1 MRNPTRSLTATL
13 PAIVVVIICL
23 CSATV
28 VQAQFDFEKE
38 PISYSD
44 SPSSDAVARMISKLK
59 AGEITLKWSKQQGW
73 LPSLLEHLDVSPQ
86 SQSLVFSKTSLQIR
100 HIHPKTPRAIY
111 FNDETYLGWVP
122 NGDII
127 ELSSVDDDLGAVFY
141 TIKQQ
146 PTDCPEIVR
155 DHSNCMT
162 CHGTSKTKYVPGYV
176 VRSVF
181 PSGNGQPHYSMG
193 STTTDHQTELED
205 RFGGWYVTGH
215 HGDMKHRGNKIA
227 RRDPADAFDWEQ
239 HANIDRVTELF
250 DAEKYLEPTSDIVA
264 LMVLEHQA
272 QMHNLITRASFEA
285 KQAMHYQKVMNRV
298 LERDEDFVSDTTMRR
313 IHSAGDELLCYLLF
327 VDEFKLTSPIVSSNQ
342 FAEQFSNL
350 GPRDSQ
356 GRSLRDFDLDS
367 RLFRYPCS
375 FLIYSSTY
383 DKMPPKVLDYVEER
397 LFDVLTGKDDS
408 PQFQHLQPEDRQA
421 ILEILLETKPC
432 LKQRMENRKRL

>member
-1 MRNPTRSLTATL
+1 MEQAARVVAVVAGTL
-13 PAIVVVIICL
+13 GSFSSITIAC
-23 CSATV
+23 
-28 VQAQFDFEKE
+28 FFENKFA
-38 PISYSD
+38 D
-44 SPSSDAVARMISKLK
+44 S
-59 AGEITLKWSKQQGW
+59 
-73 LPSLLEHLDVSPQ
+73 
-86 SQSLVFSKTSLQIR
+86 R
-100 HIHPKTPRAIY
+100 HIHPQTPRAIY

-146 PTDCPEIVR
+146 PTDGPEIVR

-215 HGDMKHRGNKIA
+215 HGGMKHRGNKIA
-227 RRDPADAFDWEQ
+227 RWDPADVFHWEQ
-239 HANIDRVTELF
+239 HANINRVTDLF
-250 DAEKYLEPTSDIVA
+250 DAEAYLEPTSDIVA

-272 QMHNLITRASFEA
+272 QMHNLITKVVSFETR
-285 KQAMHYQKVMNRV
+285 QVRHYQKVMNRV
-298 LERDEDFVSDTTMRR
+298 LERDEDFVSDTTIRR
-313 IHSAGDELLCYLLF
+313 IQSAGDELLNYLLF
-327 VDEFKLTSPIVSSNQ
+327 VDEFKLTSPIVSSNR

-350 GPRDSQ
+350 GPRDSR

-383 DKMPPKVLDYVEER
+383 QQDAAESSR
-397 LFDVLTGKDDS
+397 L
-408 PQFQHLQPEDRQA
+408 
-421 ILEILLETKPC
+421 C
-432 LKQRMENRKRL
+432 